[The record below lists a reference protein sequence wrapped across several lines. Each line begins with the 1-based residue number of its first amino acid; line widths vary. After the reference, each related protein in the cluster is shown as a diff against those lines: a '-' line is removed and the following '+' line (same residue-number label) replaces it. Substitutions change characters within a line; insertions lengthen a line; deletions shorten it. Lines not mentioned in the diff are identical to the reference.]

1 MKNLFRKTII
11 IAFIVLFML
20 PGIAIA
26 KEETPE
32 EISRKNN
39 EILTEI
45 CIDVKYIKENIGTI
59 KADIKELQ
67 SETSS
72 QDKRITLQE
81 ERNIYMS
88 QSIDRVDKRDG
99 WLLTIIGSFMAA
111 ILIMQV
117 KGNWSSRK
125 EDEDNGKENN

>member
-81 ERNIYMS
+81 ERNIYIS